1 MRFWRRKQRRALILA
16 FAAMA
21 IAAPSAQAGK
31 ILVDGGAP
39 VPKVASVGG
48 VTQSAAPTQLV
59 RVASHSFSWRDAGIG
74 AATTAAASFLALTGF
89 AASRRRQGEIAV

>member
-16 FAAMA
+16 LAAMA

-39 VPKVASVGG
+39 VPSVTGAGGTASG
-48 VTQSAAPTQLV
+48 TAQTQLV

-74 AATTAAASFLALTGF
+74 AATTAAASFLAITGI

>member
-39 VPKVASVGG
+39 VPKVTSVGVEQG
-48 VTQSAAPTQLV
+48 PAQTQLV

-74 AATTAAASFLALTGF
+74 AATTVAASFLAITGF
-89 AASRRRQGEIAV
+89 AASRRRQREIAV